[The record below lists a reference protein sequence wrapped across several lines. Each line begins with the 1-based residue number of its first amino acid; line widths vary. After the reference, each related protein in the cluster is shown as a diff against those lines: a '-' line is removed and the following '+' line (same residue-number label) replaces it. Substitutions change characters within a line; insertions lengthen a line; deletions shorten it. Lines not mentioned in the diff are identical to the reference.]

1 MNIMRKIFILF
12 LLSLTASLFAF
23 DRQSIIHGAATSS
36 DGEWTA
42 ISVLNDDA
50 LDLDNR
56 ESVWIYRTNAHW
68 DFPFC
73 LISFKSQN
81 GWSIPSVC
89 YDREN
94 DSFIVYHHCWTREN
108 NDGGFFEF
116 PRVNGKYNPN
126 DFFYSDAISNMG
138 VARLLSNDCG
148 IYIACIYGEWS
159 GKEDRNTKIFK
170 LKRDK
175 NKLIPAEIDSLKNME
190 FAHLD
195 WRKNKFSMDD
205 PTFRQVIFSTSRGII
220 AMDANESDWYHFNCK
235 TETLTTFSSKEEAF
249 LYDESLSKT
258 ENSNFSI
265 VQFILVFMI
274 LILAIFAL
282 ILIFKLKHKN
292 AMPQQIDRKEK
303 NQFIFSIQEKERSK
317 ISRDIHDTVIQD
329 IRVIR
334 LEIENIKVHDE
345 SKNLQHKIED
355 IATDCIIKLRN
366 ICYNLAPA
374 ELVNHSEGDSSKI
387 ELVSIINSLAQQFS
401 KKTHVPCHVGVE
413 EGFEYPVLK
422 REVTQNIFRVV
433 QEALINIEKHSYAT
447 QTSIFIKNENN
458 SIVIYITDDGIGCS
472 QETINHSLN
481 SNEHLGLRSMHDRIE
496 LIGGKIEFISSQ
508 DDGMEIRIEITV
520 N

>member
-1 MNIMRKIFILF
+1 M
-12 LLSLTASLFAF
+12 
-23 DRQSIIHGAATSS
+23 
-36 DGEWTA
+36 
-42 ISVLNDDA
+42 
-50 LDLDNR
+50 
-56 ESVWIYRTNAHW
+56 
-68 DFPFC
+68 
-73 LISFKSQN
+73 
-81 GWSIPSVC
+81 
-89 YDREN
+89 
-94 DSFIVYHHCWTREN
+94 
-108 NDGGFFEF
+108 
-116 PRVNGKYNPN
+116 
-126 DFFYSDAISNMG
+126 
-138 VARLLSNDCG
+138 
-148 IYIACIYGEWS
+148 
-159 GKEDRNTKIFK
+159 
-170 LKRDK
+170 
-175 NKLIPAEIDSLKNME
+175 
-190 FAHLD
+190 
-195 WRKNKFSMDD
+195 
-205 PTFRQVIFSTSRGII
+205 
-220 AMDANESDWYHFNCK
+220 
-235 TETLTTFSSKEEAF
+235 
-249 LYDESLSKT
+249 
-258 ENSNFSI
+258 
-265 VQFILVFMI
+265 
-274 LILAIFAL
+274 
-282 ILIFKLKHKN
+282 KHKN
-292 AMPQQIDRKEK
+292 AMPQQIDRKKK
-303 NQFIFSIQEKERSK
+303 NQFIFSIQEKERAK

-433 QEALINIEKHSYAT
+433 QEALTNIEKHSYAT
-447 QTSIFIKNENN
+447 QTSIFIKNEDD
-458 SIVIYITDDGIGCS
+458 SIVIYVTDDGIGCS